1 MSYRN
6 FKLKSKKCK
15 VCGTEFVERCR
26 MQQTCSASCER
37 ERRAQKLQKKKEV
50 ARSSTKKADKSRLL
64 KEAQIAFNAYIRR
77 KYKGFTCASCGK
89 EYESSFQAGHF
100 FPVGRCS
107 ATRFDERNVFL
118 QCEECNMMKS
128 GNLEEYKKFLLDEIG
143 PEEFGRLEEKSR
155 QVKTWSEDEL
165 RDIINRYGKGEY
177 HG

>member
-15 VCGTEFVERCR
+15 VCGEEFVERCR

-37 ERRAQKLQKKKEV
+37 ERRRQKLEKKKE
-50 ARSSTKKADKSRLL
+50 ARGVDVKKRSKSSLI
-64 KEAQIAFNAYIRR
+64 KEAQTVFNAYIRR
-77 KYKGFTCASCGK
+77 KYKGFPCASCGK
-89 EYESSFQAGHF
+89 KYETSFQAGHF

-128 GNLEEYKKFLLDEIG
+128 GNLGEYKKFLLDEIG
-143 PEEFGRLEEKSR
+143 VDEFERLEEKSR
-155 QVKTWSEDEL
+155 EIKAWSEDEL
-165 RDIINRYGKGEY
+165 REIIERYSRG
-177 HG
+177 